1 MKYMLLIYGP
11 PDEVPAEGTPEA
23 EAEMGQW
30 FAYDRELRE
39 SGAFLGGDAL
49 YPASTATT
57 VRVRDGE
64 RTLTDGPFA
73 ETKEV
78 LGGYYAVDVPD
89 LDGAVEWAAKM
100 PNVGRGSVEVRPLV
114 DFPAQ

>member
-11 PDEVPAEGTPEA
+11 PDGVPAEGTPEA
-23 EAEMGQW
+23 EAEMEAW
-30 FAYDRELRE
+30 FAVDGEMRE
-39 SGAFLGGDAL
+39 SGAWLGGDAL

-64 RTLTDGPFA
+64 RMLSDGPFA

-78 LGGYYAVDVPD
+78 LGGYYIVDVPD

-114 DFPAQ
+114 EFAEQ